1 MPVVASPV
9 QQVLMQGPVRHM
21 ASGGSEPS
29 EGQGA
34 DGLYSAELKVS
45 LGASV
50 ERSMP
55 AASTFMYTEH
65 GDGSCVHTQNG
76 ISDHTRKS
84 SLLRDCALQW
94 RPRRHI
100 HRKSASQRRH

>member
-1 MPVVASPV
+1 MARLSLHVPVVASPV

-45 LGASV
+45 LGASG

-55 AASTFMYTEH
+55 AASTFMYTAH
-65 GDGSCVHTQNG
+65 GDGSCVHTQDGNDNP
-76 ISDHTRKS
+76 IRES

-94 RPRRHI
+94 R
-100 HRKSASQRRH
+100 SL